1 MTDQKILGNF
11 IMFNKSIG
19 KGSFSKIYIGKSI
32 FNDGKVAI
40 KKIKITKHKKFISL
54 IQREINVMKNLSH
67 KNILNLI
74 DVIKNNN
81 VYFLI
86 LEYCE
91 LGDFSKFLN
100 NRPLKEK
107 HAHRFLKQIT
117 SGLEYLY
124 SKKIVHRDLK
134 PQNIL
139 VTNKYQLKISD
150 FGFAKFQ
157 KSSLSETICGSP
169 LYMAPEILT
178 YKKYTD
184 KADLW
189 SVGIILYEMLCGTTP
204 YTSSTI
210 YELVQDIENKKIN
223 IPKNIIISKE
233 CNELLFNLI
242 VVDPEFRISWEDYF
256 NDFWINKIPI
266 LLKYDKPKKMDDLI
280 FKFDSELENG
290 EHSDLEDFKNNDTEL
305 TDSKIETI
313 NIKEEYFSSPMFS
326 SIINSKVYDEIE
338 EDPFNLDDI
347 PEDTDIPQQNG
358 LMSNISNYLHNSL
371 SNIKYSF
378 TGMFNNSV

>member
-1 MTDQKILGNF
+1 MLFRSQKIFNTDNIEECVK
-11 IMFNKSIG
+11 IMLENGDYSLTTAEKRQKTEDRRREIINYLTKNYTDTKNNKLTVDI
-19 KGSFSKIYIGKSI
+19 IDEIL
-32 FNDGKVAI
+32 

-150 FGFAKFQ
+150 FAFAKFQ

-169 LYMAPEILT
+169 L
-178 YKKYTD
+178 
-184 KADLW
+184 
-189 SVGIILYEMLCGTTP
+189 
-204 YTSSTI
+204 
-210 YELVQDIENKKIN
+210 
-223 IPKNIIISKE
+223 
-233 CNELLFNLI
+233 
-242 VVDPEFRISWEDYF
+242 
-256 NDFWINKIPI
+256 
-266 LLKYDKPKKMDDLI
+266 
-280 FKFDSELENG
+280 
-290 EHSDLEDFKNNDTEL
+290 
-305 TDSKIETI
+305 
-313 NIKEEYFSSPMFS
+313 
-326 SIINSKVYDEIE
+326 
-338 EDPFNLDDI
+338 
-347 PEDTDIPQQNG
+347 
-358 LMSNISNYLHNSL
+358 
-371 SNIKYSF
+371 
-378 TGMFNNSV
+378 